1 MNLLHKWLLQL
12 RGTLHPIAHDRDLAD
27 EIESHLQLHIDDN
40 LRAGLSP
47 VEARRQALLKFGGV
61 ESAKEAYRARRGLP
75 FFEIAQQDFRF
86 AFRSLRKNPGFA
98 AVAILTL
105 ALGIGANTAIFTV
118 VNSILL
124 RPLPYVAPENLVTTN
139 FNQSLPD
146 LEDIRARAQSFE
158 SIGANATQSLDYN
171 GESDPIQIH
180 AILSDAQLFP
190 TLGAR
195 PLLGRLIS
203 PGEDQ
208 YGSARVVL
216 LSHAF
221 WAQHFA
227 SDPAAVGK
235 FIPLSGNLYQ
245 IIGVMPTDFW
255 LQGKPAD
262 VYASLRVVY
271 PAAARERGVHFM
283 NTYMRLK
290 PGVTLAQAQSEMAG
304 IDAAL
309 GQEYPDHDAGRV
321 RRLIP
326 LLQSIVGDS
335 RTTLLLLLSAVGLV
349 LLISCVNFASLLLAR
364 AASRRRELVIR
375 SSLGAGTFRLVR
387 QMLAESLLLALLG
400 GATGLLLAN
409 WGIELL
415 LWLKPENLPRLA
427 TTHID
432 ARVLA
437 FTFFISLFTGIVFG
451 LIPAL
456 HASRLDINSGLK
468 EAGRSGAGGT
478 ASLRLRRLLVVTEL
492 SLAIV
497 LLIGAGLLIRSF
509 AHLASVPPG
518 VAPENI
524 VTMRVEL
531 PATRYEKIPP
541 QLQFRT
547 ALLDS
552 LNGLPAVQAAMIS
565 ELPMSGETVSH
576 DLAIESQP
584 STKPGDEPDSEARS
598 VLGDY
603 FQIMGVPILQGRAFN
618 SSDRAD
624 SPTVAIVNQT
634 FARRF
639 FPNQNP
645 VGQRIGWAHD
655 DPPNWK
661 TIVGVAGDVKHFGL
675 DRPEKP
681 AVYDLYS
688 QNNESWKRWMT
699 LVIRSPRD
707 PADVIAAAKQQVWAL
722 DKSLPPTDVRTMDAV
737 ISLST
742 APQKFNLTLLAI
754 FAAIALALAAI
765 GVFGVIS
772 YSVTQRTQEFGI
784 RLALGAQRADILR
797 LTFGEAARLA
807 TAGAIIGLAGAGI
820 LTQFMSTLLFGVSPH
835 DPLTFICVAGFLLA
849 VAAAACIIPARR
861 AIQVDPITALRYE

>member
-1 MNLLHKWLLQL
+1 M
-12 RGTLHPIAHDRDLAD
+12 
-27 EIESHLQLHIDDN
+27 
-40 LRAGLSP
+40 
-47 VEARRQALLKFGGV
+47 
-61 ESAKEAYRARRGLP
+61 
-75 FFEIAQQDFRF
+75 
-86 AFRSLRKNPGFA
+86 
-98 AVAILTL
+98 
-105 ALGIGANTAIFTV
+105 
-118 VNSILL
+118 
-124 RPLPYVAPENLVTTN
+124 
-139 FNQSLPD
+139 
-146 LEDIRARAQSFE
+146 
-158 SIGANATQSLDYN
+158 
-171 GESDPIQIH
+171 
-180 AILSDAQLFP
+180 
-190 TLGAR
+190 
-195 PLLGRLIS
+195 
-203 PGEDQ
+203 
-208 YGSARVVL
+208 
-216 LSHAF
+216 
-221 WAQHFA
+221 
-227 SDPAAVGK
+227 PA
-235 FIPLSGNLYQ
+235 
-245 IIGVMPTDFW
+245 DFW

-400 GATGLLLAN
+400 GAAGLLLAK

-509 AHLASVPPG
+509 ARLASVPPG

-531 PATRYEKIPP
+531 PATRYEKIPAATP
-541 QLQFRT
+541 IPVRAARFAQRT
-547 ALLDS
+547 SRRASRHDQRTSHERRNLSRTTSPSNRSPPPNPGTNPIPKPAPCSAIISRSWAS
-552 LNGLPAVQAAMIS
+552 LSWRDAPSIPATAPIS
-565 ELPMSGETVSH
+565 
-576 DLAIESQP
+576 
-584 STKPGDEPDSEARS
+584 
-598 VLGDY
+598 
-603 FQIMGVPILQGRAFN
+603 
-618 SSDRAD
+618 
-624 SPTVAIVNQT
+624 TVAIVNQVSLAGFSPT
-634 FARRF
+634 RTRSASASAG
-639 FPNQNP
+639 PTTTLP
-645 VGQRIGWAHD
+645 IGKPSSASPATSNISASIIPKS
-655 DPPNWK
+655 PPS
-661 TIVGVAGDVKHFGL
+661 TTSIH
-675 DRPEKP
+675 
-681 AVYDLYS
+681 
-688 QNNESWKRWMT
+688 
-699 LVIRSPRD
+699 
-707 PADVIAAAKQQVWAL
+707 
-722 DKSLPPTDVRTMDAV
+722 RTMN
-737 ISLST
+737 
-742 APQKFNLTLLAI
+742 PGN
-754 FAAIALALAAI
+754 
-765 GVFGVIS
+765 
-772 YSVTQRTQEFGI
+772 
-784 RLALGAQRADILR
+784 
-797 LTFGEAARLA
+797 
-807 TAGAIIGLAGAGI
+807 AG
-820 LTQFMSTLLFGVSPH
+820 
-835 DPLTFICVAGFLLA
+835 
-849 VAAAACIIPARR
+849 
-861 AIQVDPITALRYE
+861 